1 MNLDVAICAARI
13 LRILIMRWASRLVGS
28 DAVVHAV
35 ARQTELV
42 HTTEF
47 QESWIR
53 RTVRR
58 VTGNASVRL
67 ERRVLVS
74 EWALLIGMAFYAG
87 CICARRQS
95 CLFEL
100 EAAVRIVT
108 IATFHRAFE
117 DLVMKW
123 FVEVGLNFVV
133 TTDAELRLAGF

>member
-1 MNLDVAICAARI
+1 MNLDVAIRATRI
-13 LRILIMRWASRLVGS
+13 LRILVMCWPSRLLGS
-28 DAVVHAV
+28 HAVVHAV

-53 RTVRR
+53 RAVRR
-58 VTGNASVRL
+58 VTGNTAVRL

-74 EWALLIGMAFYAG
+74 ERSLLVGMALDAG
-87 CICARRQS
+87 RICARRQS

-100 EAAVRIVT
+100 ETAVGVMT
-108 IATFHRAFE
+108 IAAFHRTFE

-123 FVEVGLNFVV
+123 FVEVGFDFVV
-133 TTDAELRLAGF
+133 AADAELRLAGF